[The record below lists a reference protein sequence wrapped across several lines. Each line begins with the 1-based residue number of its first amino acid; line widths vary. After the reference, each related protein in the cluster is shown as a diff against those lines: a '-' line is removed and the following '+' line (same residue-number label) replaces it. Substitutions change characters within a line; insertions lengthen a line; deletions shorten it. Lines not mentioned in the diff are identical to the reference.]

1 MSKSTKK
8 EKFFEES
15 LKLIHEK
22 GYKATT
28 MRDIAEK
35 LNFKVANVYNYIG
48 SKQELLETY
57 LFDISNEFLESIEL
71 IMESSYAPEEK
82 LRLIISVH
90 VQMISKKPYELSL
103 LVNEWRNLDEPKR
116 GELIYLKM
124 KYNKKV
130 REIIITG
137 MEQGKLRTMDPDIAT
152 LSFLSALRW
161 LYDKFTDKSNEHS
174 KANRIEIEKQLT
186 DFIFLGLGNR

>member
-1 MSKSTKK
+1 MSTKK

-35 LNFKVANVYNYIG
+35 LNFKVANVYNYID
-48 SKQELLETY
+48 SKQALLETY

-71 IMESSYAPEEK
+71 IMDSSYSAEEK
-82 LRLIISVH
+82 LRLIISIH
-90 VQMISKKPYELSL
+90 IQMISKKPYELSL
-103 LVNEWRNLDEPKR
+103 LVNEWRNLEEPKR
-116 GELIYLKM
+116 GELIYLKK

-130 REIIITG
+130 RDIIING
-137 MEQGKLRTMDPDIAT
+137 MEQGRFRTMDPDIAT
-152 LSFLSALRW
+152 LTFLSSLRW
-161 LYDKFTDKSNEHS
+161 LYDKFTDTSDEHA

-186 DFIFLGLGNR
+186 DFIFLGLGKH

>member
-1 MSKSTKK
+1 MSSKK
-8 EKFFEES
+8 EKFFEVS

-35 LNFKVANVYNYIG
+35 LNFKVANVYNYID
-48 SKQELLETY
+48 SKQALLESY

-71 IMESSYAPEEK
+71 IIDSPYGQEEK
-82 LRLIISVH
+82 LRMIISVH
-90 VQMISKKPYELSL
+90 IQMLSKKPYELSL

-116 GELIYLKM
+116 GELIHLKK

-130 REIIITG
+130 RDIIISG
-137 MEQGKLRTMDPDIAT
+137 MDQGLFRTMDPDIAT
-152 LSFLSALRW
+152 LTFLSSLRW
-161 LYDKFTDKSNEHS
+161 LYDRFTDDSNEDA

-186 DFIFLGLGNR
+186 DFIFLGLGKH

>member
-1 MSKSTKK
+1 MSRSTKK

-28 MRDIAEK
+28 MRDIADK
-35 LNFKVANVYNYIG
+35 LNFKVANVYNYID
-48 SKQELLETY
+48 SKQALLETY

-71 IMESSYAPEEK
+71 IMDSTYSPEEK

-90 VQMISKKPYELSL
+90 IQMISKKPYELSL
-103 LVNEWRNLDEPKR
+103 LVNEWRNLEEPKR
-116 GELIYLKM
+116 GELLYLKM

-130 REIIITG
+130 RDIIITG
-137 MEQGKLRTMDPDIAT
+137 MNQGKFRTMDPDIAT
-152 LSFLSALRW
+152 LSFLSSLRW
-161 LYDKFTDKSNEHS
+161 LYDKFTDTSNEHA

-186 DFIFLGLGNR
+186 DFIFLGLGKH